1 MSEHYQLCTHSS
13 KNPGSP
19 PSSLQN
25 RRQSTSGVE
34 RGPAEWVRDPVTF
47 SQYASSTSPR
57 SCSVS
62 PATCL
67 VWFGFSILPSLLW
80 KRDNAW
86 LSGLLGGLKVISGVL
101 GSSSTWP
108 RPPHRALSS
117 PSLGFVFCSLS
128 QDPRVTSLKESMP
141 PRPLRHF
148 FQAQRRAKHCVL
160 SYLSHVRLFVTLW
173 TAAHQA
179 PLSVGFSRQ
188 AYWSGCHALL
198 QGIFLTQVSNL
209 NLLCLLHWQAGSLP
223 LEPPESLS
231 TPRVSCLLSRKEEVA
246 ESLGIF
252 SKLRHRQDPGLDQNN
267 TESGT
272 KLLKGGDEPSACFLP
287 EAWPLDPPDNLGPVC
302 WLGRSPP
309 VLCLPRP
316 LMGVLFSPLVGD

>member
-1 MSEHYQLCTHSS
+1 M
-13 KNPGSP
+13 
-19 PSSLQN
+19 
-25 RRQSTSGVE
+25 
-34 RGPAEWVRDPVTF
+34 
-47 SQYASSTSPR
+47 
-57 SCSVS
+57 
-62 PATCL
+62 
-67 VWFGFSILPSLLW
+67 
-80 KRDNAW
+80 
-86 LSGLLGGLKVISGVL
+86 ISGVL

-160 SYLSHVRLFVTLW
+160 SYLSHVRLFVTLL

-223 LEPPESLS
+223 LEPPGKPILDIQEAKFVSGLS
-231 TPRVSCLLSRKEEVA
+231 CRKITAVCTRRRRQRHPTPALL
-246 ESLGIF
+246 
-252 SKLRHRQDPGLDQNN
+252 PGK
-267 TESGT
+267 SHGW
-272 KLLKGGDEPSACFLP
+272 GS
-287 EAWPLDPPDNLGPVC
+287 
-302 WLGRSPP
+302 
-309 VLCLPRP
+309 
-316 LMGVLFSPLVGD
+316 LVGCSPWGR